1 MPFCRLPTSLQFA
14 DPTGSPPLVSP
25 QAVSP
30 CLPWNL
36 ASLLSNRATVKGRH
50 GESVSTPRYGR
61 SNPSSE
67 VGRFDARNQLCSRE
81 RPQKHASSAHSTL
94 THPLSP
100 LSFSRWVIQHLS
112 SIFFSHFPRFANF
125 RLSTGGKPLQTST
138 GTFTTITYAN
148 LFFTVQWS
156 NPPKIIVRL
165 LVNIEIWK
173 AGFCMRFSVSTATDS
188 VI

>member
-36 ASLLSNRATVKGRH
+36 ASLLSNRATFQGRH

-67 VGRFDARNQLCSRE
+67 VGRFDARNYGMFTRKTSKTCFICTFHTNS
-81 RPQKHASSAHSTL
+81 
-94 THPLSP
+94 PLSP
-100 LSFSRWVIQHLS
+100 LSFSGWVIQHLS
-112 SIFFSHFPRFANF
+112 SDLFLPLPKNRQFSLVDGREAITNLYRHFHNDHLRQS
-125 RLSTGGKPLQTST
+125 LLYCSMEQSTEDYCEAVG
-138 GTFTTITYAN
+138 
-148 LFFTVQWS
+148 
-156 NPPKIIVRL
+156 
-165 LVNIEIWK
+165 
-173 AGFCMRFSVSTATDS
+173 
-188 VI
+188 

>member
-36 ASLLSNRATVKGRH
+36 ASLLSNRATFQGRH

-67 VGRFDARNQLCSRE
+67 VGRFVARNYGMFTRKTSKTCFIC
-81 RPQKHASSAHSTL
+81 TFD
-94 THPLSP
+94 TNSP
-100 LSFSRWVIQHLS
+100 PFTTILQSLGHTTPFIRSFSPTSQES
-112 SIFFSHFPRFANF
+112 PIFACRREGSHY
-125 RLSTGGKPLQTST
+125 KPLQALSQRSPTPISSL
-138 GTFTTITYAN
+138 
-148 LFFTVQWS
+148 LF
-156 NPPKIIVRL
+156 NGAIHRRL
-165 LVNIEIWK
+165 L
-173 AGFCMRFSVSTATDS
+173 
-188 VI
+188 